1 MSDQPQSEEAHYR
14 KSDLELVN
22 AILAMSAVSQ
32 SMGVDDLL
40 RFGIE
45 TSYAALERRL
55 NVAGLGA
62 EAERVAERMRG
73 EATGDVAHRHAVP
86 TQEAS

>member
-1 MSDQPQSEEAHYR
+1 MSA
-14 KSDLELVN
+14 LVPPPPKHETPPLTKADVPRYVT
-22 AILAMSAVSQ
+22 AILAMAAVTQ
-32 SMGVDDLL
+32 SMGADDLL

-55 NVAGLGA
+55 NVAGLGG

-73 EATGDVAHRHAVP
+73 EATGDVAHLHAV
-86 TQEAS
+86 